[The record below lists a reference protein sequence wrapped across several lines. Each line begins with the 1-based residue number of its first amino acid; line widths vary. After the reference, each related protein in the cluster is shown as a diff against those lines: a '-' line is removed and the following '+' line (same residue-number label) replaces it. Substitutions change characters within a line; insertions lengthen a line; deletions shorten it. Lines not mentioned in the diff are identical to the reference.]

1 MNNTVIIIESPNKVE
16 KIAKYSGAKV
26 YATVGHFKALANN
39 FLNDY
44 ENYEPIYEYI
54 ENKKFSINKIIDDC
68 KNKDIIIATDPDRE
82 GFAIGY
88 MFYDL
93 VKNLAKSVKRAEF
106 HEITEAGIQKG
117 LQNAIPFKSANLNEF
132 EAFKAR
138 SVGDKLVGFILSP
151 KYINK
156 LGDKNVSVGRVQTP
170 ALNIIVKREKEI
182 EEFSN
187 NSSNKKLSYK
197 IKVKLSKDNQ
207 EFYAINDNI
216 YENKEE
222 IEAKIN
228 SLREIKQA
236 LVYKVDE
243 KDTQIKPKEPFRT
256 SQYQEEANKKFG
268 FSSEVAMNLAQKLFE
283 KGLITYHR
291 TDSNSLSKEFI
302 DEIQTKFGTQ
312 EWYEK
317 REYQAGKQSQAQA
330 HEAIRIS
337 HIHDYTDIDDKI
349 AKEEKLSD
357 DEIKAYKLI
366 YTNSLLSQAK
376 NAINKIY
383 NYDIDIDALS
393 FKAKATKEIYKGFKG
408 VFDSF
413 TDEEETNEE
422 DKDEKTTLILNKD
435 EKLDIIDY
443 EISEVKKQAP
453 KRYKESN
460 FISILEKNGIGR
472 PSTFATF
479 LPRLLKRDFIKIET
493 KGKNQEIVATPKG
506 IRAIES
512 MMDNPDEWITT
523 SEFTAHMGNVLD
535 EISKGKLGYLDF
547 IKPLHEKMEF
557 KHISTMD
564 NQAKIP
570 PSQKSL
576 EYAQNLAQT
585 TGLELPKEAY
595 EDYKICT
602 AFIDKAKKLKPPTQ
616 KQIELAQKIAQSNNI
631 ELPKNYQSSME
642 ICSKFID
649 KHIKKNNK

>member
-422 DKDEKTTLILNKD
+422 DKEEKTTLILNKD

-479 LPRLLKRDFIKIET
+479 LPRLLKRESDC
-493 KGKNQEIVATPKG
+493 
-506 IRAIES
+506 AIILFS
-512 MMDNPDEWITT
+512 LHSSAPSNFVM
-523 SEFTAHMGNVLD
+523 SVRLD
-535 EISKGKLGYLDF
+535 IFPISLVF
-547 IKPLHEKMEF
+547 LH
-557 KHISTMD
+557 S
-564 NQAKIP
+564 
-570 PSQKSL
+570 S
-576 EYAQNLAQT
+576 
-585 TGLELPKEAY
+585 
-595 EDYKICT
+595 
-602 AFIDKAKKLKPPTQ
+602 
-616 KQIELAQKIAQSNNI
+616 SNNSAI
-631 ELPKNYQSSME
+631 NGTPPENSIILFLFSGDKKSAFFAMMSSTISSE
-642 ICSKFID
+642 TARRYS
-649 KHIKKNNK
+649 

>member
-16 KIAKYSGAKV
+16 KISKYSGAKV
-26 YATVGHFKALANN
+26 YATAGHFKTLANN

-44 ENYEPIYEYI
+44 ESYEPIYEYI
-54 ENKKFSINKIIDDC
+54 DNKKFSINKIIDDC

-106 HEITEAGIQKG
+106 HEITESGIYKG
-117 LQNAIPFKSANLNEF
+117 LQNAIPFKSSNLNEF

-156 LGDKNVSVGRVQTP
+156 LGDKNISVGRVQTP

-182 EEFSN
+182 EEFN
-187 NSSNKKLSYK
+187 NNNTNKKLSYK

-312 EWYEK
+312 EWYERK
-317 REYQAGKQSQAQA
+317 EYQAGKQSQAQA

-337 HIHDYTDIDDKI
+337 HIHNYTDIDDKI

-393 FKAKATKEIYKGFKG
+393 FKAKATKEIYKGFKA

-413 TDEEETNEE
+413 NDEEETNEE
-422 DKDEKTTLILNKD
+422 DNDEKTTLILNKD

-512 MMDNPDEWITT
+512 MMDNQDEWITT
-523 SEFTAHMGNVLD
+523 SEFTAHMENVLD

-564 NQAKIP
+564 NQTKIP
-570 PSQKSL
+570 SSQKSL
-576 EYAQNLAQT
+576 EYAQNLAQS

-616 KQIELAQKIAQSNNI
+616 KQIELVQKIAQSNNI